1 MKKMIVLMLLVT
13 MVMMTA
19 CSIPGT
25 TGGQAQPTQAPASG
39 EPTKA
44 PAPSNEKVTIK
55 AFQYV
60 LENQQMDFDNL
71 WFYQELEK
79 KTNVHVEWEPV
90 KDGDWKT
97 RLNLMF
103 ASGSWP
109 DIIIRGEVDIE
120 EYGVTQ
126 GILLPLDD
134 YLKDHM
140 PNYYPRLSMNNS
152 NASIPASD
160 GKTYFVGNLTA
171 QNVNHDGNHYINK
184 AWLDKLGLQ
193 VPKTIDE
200 LTNVLRAFRDNDP
213 NGNGQKDEIPF
224 SAADLIHQ
232 TQGVYTHF
240 ANFGVPLNR
249 FVYAAIDDNNKVVFP
264 GHMEGFRPALEWLN
278 LCYKEGLLDP
288 EAITQDSNV
297 WGTKMNANQVGYT
310 TYLRLINTAL
320 TPEIA
325 ANYVSILPPASEQGV
340 SVPRILEVPSFG
352 AALTISNKHI
362 PETLKWLDAQFE
374 TETMMVSVNG
384 PIQAGGPIEPT
395 MKLNDAGK
403 YEIVSIPENNGLY
416 QYVPVY
422 HGQFFAPGDYYFGIY
437 QMPPHRVERAQTSKD
452 YADAGVLEK
461 NSFYYLYR
469 LTKMSSEDALETTR
483 LYNEIEKFMKESI
496 SNFITKGVTDASWKT
511 FQETAK
517 AVGVDKYV
525 ELYQK
530 AYDNYLAKN

>member
-1 MKKMIVLMLLVT
+1 MKKTIFVMLLAFVLLF
-13 MVMMTA
+13 TA
-19 CSIPGT
+19 CTIPGT
-25 TGGQAQPTQAPASG
+25 TTAQPTKAPVAN

-44 PAPSNEKVTIK
+44 PVDEKVTIK

-71 WFYQELEK
+71 WFYKELEA
-79 KTNVHVEWEPV
+79 KTNVHVEWETV

-103 ASGSWP
+103 ASGNWP
-109 DIIIRGEVDIE
+109 DIIIRGETDIE

-140 PNYYPRLSMNNS
+140 PNYYPRLAMNDS

-184 AWLDKLGLQ
+184 TWLDKLGLQ

-200 LTNVLRAFRDNDP
+200 LTNVLKAFRDNDP

-224 SAADLIHQ
+224 SGADLIHQ
-232 TQGVYTHF
+232 TQGVYNHF
-240 ANFGVPLNR
+240 ANFGVPLER
-249 FVYAAIDDNNKVVFP
+249 FVYACIDDNNKVVFP
-264 GHMEGFRPALEWLN
+264 GDMPGFRAAVEWLN
-278 LCYKEGLLDP
+278 MCYTEGLLDP
-288 EAITQDSNV
+288 ESITQDSNV

-320 TPEIA
+320 SKEIA
-325 ANYVSILPPASEQGV
+325 ANYVSIIPPASEYGV

-352 AALTISNKHI
+352 AALTIANKHV

-384 PIQAGGPIEPT
+384 PIQAGGPIDPT
-395 MKLNDAGK
+395 MKINDKGK

-416 QYVPVY
+416 AYVPVY
-422 HGQFFAPGDYYFGIY
+422 HGQFFAPGDYYFDIY
-437 QMPPHRVERAQTSKD
+437 EMPPHRVERFQTSKD

-469 LTKMSSEDALETTR
+469 LSKMSSDDALEATR

-496 SNFITKGVTDASWKT
+496 SSFITAGVTDSSWKT
-511 FQETAK
+511 FQDTAK
-517 AVGVDKYV
+517 AVGVEEYIA
-525 ELYQK
+525 LYQK
-530 AYDNYLAKN
+530 AYDNYLAK